1 MQYKK
6 DKDLLKLLNEVRIE
20 YIFLSDKIVEEKISP
35 KETGQRYITT
45 VRSKS

>member
-20 YIFLSDKIVEEKISP
+20 YIFLSDKIVEEKTIA
-35 KETGQRYITT
+35 
-45 VRSKS
+45 